1 LKESPRPV
9 SRAERR
15 VIPPRPTLF
24 RAIRVAAVDLY
35 YNLIRLVAANVL
47 WGAAILLIAFLASAG
62 LLGFILLILLVPLT
76 AGLMG
81 MATELVR
88 TRSLVLSDF
97 VAAIRKRFWTHL
109 GIGVAQLVITLVA
122 VTNLIVGSQTAGIL
136 GPILVV
142 SAFYT
147 LVALW
152 ILAVSTWP
160 LLLDPVRAEDPV
172 RRTVRV
178 GATLILAHP
187 VAMSAL
193 AAFLAAF
200 FAISA
205 VFAAAIVTVSGAFGL
220 LVAAH
225 FVLPAADRLEQR
237 ATLELPED

>member
-1 LKESPRPV
+1 MTKESPRP
-9 SRAERR
+9 SLLR
-15 VIPPRPTLF
+15 VIRT
-24 RAIRVAAVDLY
+24 AAVDLY
-35 YNLIRLVAANVL
+35 YNLIRLVVANVF
-47 WGAAILLIAFLASAG
+47 WGASILLIAFLASGG
-62 LLGFILLILLVPLT
+62 LGLIAFVLLIGLVPLT

-97 VAAIRKRFWTHL
+97 VAAIRRRFWTHL

-136 GPILVV
+136 GPILAVT
-142 SAFYT
+142 AFYT

-160 LLLDPVRAEDPV
+160 LLLDPVRAEDRV
-172 RRTVRV
+172 RRIVRV

-187 VAMSAL
+187 VRISGL
-193 AAFLAAF
+193 AALLAAF
-200 FAISA
+200 FAVS
-205 VFAAAIVTVSGAFGL
+205 VVLAAALVTIAGAFGF

-225 FVLPAADRLEQR
+225 YVLPAADRLEQR